1 MNTIGWKKYKRVLD
15 IIARMWLAIIVL
27 CVHVGVS
34 YMWWYFFGFA
44 LWAWT
49 AAVAVVAITTWA
61 FNWTFDNYDYED
73 RFDDYVLD
81 KAEQKRWVEH
91 AWKCLNKRNEKDQ

>member
-1 MNTIGWKKYKRVLD
+1 MKKIEWKTYKRILDVLSR
-15 IIARMWLAIIVL
+15 IWLALICW
-27 CVHVGVS
+27 CVHIGIS
-34 YMWWYFFGFA
+34 YMCMDLLNAKW
-44 LWAWT
+44 WAWT
-49 AAVAVVAITTWA
+49 AFVVILAITVWA
-61 FNWTFDNYDYED
+61 FKWTFDNYDYED